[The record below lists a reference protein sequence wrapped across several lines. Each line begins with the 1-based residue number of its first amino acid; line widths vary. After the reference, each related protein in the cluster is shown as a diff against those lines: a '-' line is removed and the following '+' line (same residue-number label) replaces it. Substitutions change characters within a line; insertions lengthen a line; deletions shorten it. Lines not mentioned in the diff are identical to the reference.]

1 MCQYRLE
8 LRSEAPS
15 EEAHD
20 QAQRALE
27 EQLHAISDARV
38 ELLGLEG
45 ECRKALEMITEPGA
59 WTYDINDYEYNLYMH
74 KNILFYIDL

>member
-8 LRSEAPS
+8 LRSEAAS
-15 EEAHD
+15 EAHD

-27 EQLHAISDARV
+27 EQLHGISDARV

-45 ECRKALEMITEPGA
+45 ECRKALEMITEPGG
-59 WTYDINDYEYNLYMH
+59 L
-74 KNILFYIDL
+74 DL